1 MTTERTDGAAPTPT
15 RLDASHLHPELRRA
29 FRRMPT
35 PPIHRAWQR
44 RLMRSAMRLV
54 PAAKLPDGVRFEQVA
69 FPTDGTGVR
78 VFRSAGGGNG
88 GALLWI
94 HGGGLVIGAAAQD
107 DRVCADLAATLD
119 VVVVSVEYRLAPE
132 HPFPAPLDDCLAA
145 WQWLQD
151 AAAARRI
158 DPTRIA
164 VGGQSAGGG
173 LAAAL
178 AQRLHDAGGVQ
189 PAAQWLFCPMLD
201 DRTAA
206 RRELDDVRHFL
217 WNNRANRVGWSAYLG
232 TAPGATDVPSYA
244 VPARRT
250 DVAGLAPAWIGTGDV
265 ELFFEED
272 RDYAL
277 ALQAAGVDC
286 TLDVVAGGPHAFE
299 SLAADTEVARAYHR
313 RAREWLGERL
323 EPAG

>member
-1 MTTERTDGAAPTPT
+1 MTTDPTASAAVAPT
-15 RLDASHLHPELRRA
+15 RLPLSHLHPELRRA
-29 FRRMPT
+29 FRRTPT

-44 RLMRSAMRLV
+44 RLMRSAMRLL
-54 PAAKLPDGVRFEQVA
+54 PAVKLPDGVRLEAVD
-69 FPTDGTGVR
+69 FPTDATGVH
-78 VFRSAGGGNG
+78 VFTPASGGSG

-107 DRVCADLAATLD
+107 DRVCVDLAATLD

-132 HPFPAPLDDCLAA
+132 HPFPAPLDDCFAA

-151 AAAARRI
+151 AATARRI
-158 DPTRIA
+158 DPNRIA

-178 AQRLHDAGGVQ
+178 AQRIHDAGGPQ
-189 PAAQWLFCPMLD
+189 PVAQWLFCPMLD

-206 RRELDDVRHFL
+206 CRDLDGVRHFL
-217 WNNRANRVGWSAYLG
+217 WNNRANLVGWSAYLG
-232 TAPGATDVPSYA
+232 TAPGATDVPEYA

-250 DVAGLAPAWIGTGDV
+250 DVAGLPPAWIGTGDV
-265 ELFFEED
+265 ELFYEED

-286 TLDVVAGGPHAFE
+286 TLDVVTGGPHAFE
-299 SLAADTEVARAYHR
+299 SLAANTGVSRAYLE
-313 RAREWLGERL
+313 RARVWLGDKL
-323 EPAG
+323 SP